1 MCSAETPADIT
12 ACCKLDDVP
21 DKCETI
27 TDPDVFPANLQNKG
41 FPNDFCGAGKVYDD
55 TKANT
60 NCATTTCSNA
70 TTVDIAAC
78 CKLDDVPDKCSTT
91 PADFCGT
98 TGKYDST
105 KANADC
111 AGTVCDKNTAADI
124 AECCI
129 TVTTTTTTT
138 AAAAAASVTITPS
151 SSDTIVIDSDLNTS
165 TSLENSLALVMFS
178 LLLTMWILD

>member
-1 MCSAETPADIT
+1 
-12 ACCKLDDVP
+12 
-21 DKCETI
+21 
-27 TDPDVFPANLQNKG
+27 
-41 FPNDFCGAGKVYDD
+41 
-55 TKANT
+55 
-60 NCATTTCSNA
+60 
-70 TTVDIAAC
+70 
-78 CKLDDVPDKCSTT
+78 LDDVPDKCSTT

-138 AAAAAASVTITPS
+138 AAAAASVTITPS
-151 SSDTIVIDSDLNTS
+151 SSDTIIFDSDLNTS
-165 TSLENSLALVMFS
+165 TSLENSLALVMFF